1 VAKRLIVDE
10 LIRLTLTQK
19 GKATAKHPL
28 LREGVVEVV
37 KATPTKPT
45 TPNAPKPRKAPT
57 EDEIMQA
64 YRLAL
69 HPGGEGLPANV
80 THKAT
85 ATSPYPNLDRYR
97 KQYH

>member
-1 VAKRLIVDE
+1 MAKRMVIDE

-37 KATPTKPT
+37 KATPD
-45 TPNAPKPRKAPT
+45 APKLRKAPT

-64 YRLAL
+64 YRL
-69 HPGGEGLPANV
+69 
-80 THKAT
+80 
-85 ATSPYPNLDRYR
+85 
-97 KQYH
+97 